1 MPATAYCAIWTVTYL
16 FLRFANEALRDH
28 AQTRLAC
35 WQRRG
40 AMAADRTD
48 ARRTRAASEGDA
60 GGVGLETLQGELA
73 VLRRECAAAQQA
85 NEAKSLFLA
94 TMSHEIREPMNAVIG
109 MTRVLLETPLSDEQR
124 DYVDT
129 VLEAGQAL
137 LTIIN
142 DILDLSR
149 MEAGRLDLD
158 SVDFDLRALLDRTMT
173 IVEPRARHKG
183 VALLFDVAPDVP
195 RMLRGDP
202 GRLRQ
207 VLLNL
212 LGNAVKFT
220 AAGEVG
226 LAVRVIAEQG
236 ERVQLG
242 ITVHDTGVGIPE
254 HLHDRLFTPYAQAD
268 PSVPRLYGGS
278 GLGLSICRRLVGLM
292 GGTVAFSS
300 REGVGT
306 TFALELALAK
316 ARHGHSSPTPAA
328 AGIAGARL
336 LIVDPNATTGL
347 LTQQHTANWGV
358 ASVLIASGGEALAT
372 LREAVG
378 HRRGFDVALIDRAL
392 PDMGG
397 EELGRRI
404 KSDPQL
410 RSMQLVMVA
419 SSGLRGDAARVSQIG
434 FAAYLPKPVT
444 ATTLLDCLQELRA
457 QSGKGGEPAGAGA
470 LITVH
475 SISERRPAPLRILLA
490 DDNPVNCRIA
500 VLMLEK
506 AGHQIDV
513 VNGGAEAIEAVRK
526 KRYDLVL
533 MDVQMP
539 DVDGLEAT
547 RRIRALP
554 IAHAGLPVIAI
565 TANALQGDDQRCFDA
580 GMNDYIAKPI
590 DRARLLGKVSAWGY
604 QAA

>member
-1 MPATAYCAIWTVTYL
+1 MSPD
-16 FLRFANEALRDH
+16 R
-28 AQTRLAC
+28 
-35 WQRRG
+35 
-40 AMAADRTD
+40 ADAPGT
-48 ARRTRAASEGDA
+48 
-60 GGVGLETLQGELA
+60 LA
-73 VLRRECAAAQQA
+73 VADADGCGGGLDALRRELAILRREHAAAQQA

-94 TMSHEIREPMNAVIG
+94 TMSHEIREPMNGVIG
-109 MTRVLLETPLSDEQR
+109 MTRVLLDTPLSDEQR
-124 DYVDT
+124 EYVEA
-129 VLEAGQAL
+129 VLEAGEAL
-137 LTIIN
+137 VTIIN
-142 DILDLSR
+142 DILDQSR

-158 SVDFDLRALLDRTMT
+158 SVDFDLRALLDRLRT
-173 IVEPRARHKG
+173 IIEPRTTEKG
-183 VALLFDVAPDVP
+183 LALALDVAPEVP
-195 RMLRGDP
+195 RTLRGDP

-207 VLLNL
+207 VLFNL

-220 AAGEVG
+220 AIGEVR
-226 LAVRVIAEQG
+226 LAVRVIADEG
-236 ERVQLG
+236 EHVRLG
-242 ITVHDTGVGIPE
+242 ITVRDTGVGIPE

-292 GGTVAFSS
+292 GGTLAFSS
-300 REGVGT
+300 VPDVGT
-306 TFALELALAK
+306 TFELELPLAR
-316 ARHGHSSPTPAA
+316 AAQDQPSSAPAA
-328 AGIAGARL
+328 VGIAGSRL
-336 LIVDPNATTGL
+336 LIVDPNDATAL
-347 LTQQHTANWGV
+347 PMQQQTAAWGV
-358 ASVLIASGGEALAT
+358 ESALIASGGEALT
-372 LREAVG
+372 SLRAAAG
-378 HRRGFDVALIDRAL
+378 QGRAFDIALIDQSL
-392 PDMGG
+392 PDVSG

-404 KSDPQL
+404 KADPEL
-410 RSMQLVMVA
+410 SSTRLVMVA

-444 ATTLLDCLQELRA
+444 ATTLLDCLRQLRA
-457 QSGKGGEPAGAGA
+457 QDHGDGEPGPGA

-513 VNGGAEAIEAVRK
+513 VNGGADAIEAVRGK
-526 KRYDLVL
+526 SYDLVL

-554 IAHAGLPVIAI
+554 VAHAGVPVIAI
-565 TANALQGDDQRCFDA
+565 TASAMQGDDQRCFDA
-580 GMNDYIAKPI
+580 GMNDYVTKPI
-590 DRARLLGKVSAWGY
+590 DRARLLSKVSEWGY

>member
-1 MPATAYCAIWTVTYL
+1 MS
-16 FLRFANEALRDH
+16 
-28 AQTRLAC
+28 
-35 WQRRG
+35 
-40 AMAADRTD
+40 ADRAD
-48 ARRTRAASEGDA
+48 APGTRVASEDDA
-60 GGVGLETLQGELA
+60 CGVGLKTLQRELA
-73 VLRRECAAAQQA
+73 VLRQECAAAQQA

-109 MTRVLLETPLSDEQR
+109 MTRVLLETPLSEEQR
-124 DYVDT
+124 DCIDIVH
-129 VLEAGQAL
+129 EAGQAL

-158 SVDFDLRALLDRTMT
+158 SVDFDLRMLLDRTIA
-173 IVEPRARHKG
+173 IVDPRARQKG
-183 VALLFDVAPDVP
+183 VALLLDVAPDVP
-195 RMLRGDP
+195 RALRGDP

-212 LGNAVKFT
+212 LANAVKFT
-220 AAGEVG
+220 SVGEVG
-226 LAVRVIAEQG
+226 LAVRMIADQG
-236 ERVQLG
+236 KRVQLG

-300 REGVGT
+300 RPDVGT
-306 TFALELALAK
+306 TFDLELSLAK
-316 ARHGHSSPTPAA
+316 AYQGPSSLTPAA
-328 AGIAGARL
+328 AGIAGSRL

-347 LTQQHTANWGV
+347 SMQQHTASWGV
-358 ASVLIASGGEALAT
+358 ESALIASGGEALAS
-372 LREAVG
+372 LRQAVR
-378 HRRGFDVALIDRAL
+378 HRRAFDIALIDRAL

-397 EELGRRI
+397 EELGLRI

-410 RSMQLVMVA
+410 STTQLVMVA

-444 ATTLLDCLQELRA
+444 ATTLLDCLRQLCA
-457 QSGKGGEPAGAGA
+457 QSGASGEPAGAGA

-490 DDNPVNCRIA
+490 DDSPVNCRIA

-554 IAHAGLPVIAI
+554 IAHAGVPVIAV
-565 TANALQGDDQRCFDA
+565 TANALHGDDQRCFEA
-580 GMNDYIAKPI
+580 GMNDYITKPI
-590 DRARLLGKVSAWGY
+590 DRARLLGKVSEWGY

>member
-1 MPATAYCAIWTVTYL
+1 MSADRADVPGKLAAAEAGVCGVGV
-16 FLRFANEALRDH
+16 EALR
-28 AQTRLAC
+28 REL
-35 WQRRG
+35 
-40 AMAADRTD
+40 
-48 ARRTRAASEGDA
+48 
-60 GGVGLETLQGELA
+60 TL
-73 VLRRECAAAQQA
+73 LRHECAAARQA

-109 MTRVLLETPLSDEQR
+109 MTRVLLETPLSEEQR
-124 DYVDT
+124 DYVDS
-129 VLEAGQAL
+129 VHDAGQAL

-158 SVDFDLRALLDRTMT
+158 SVDFDLRVLLDRTMT
-173 IVEPRARHKG
+173 IVEARAREKG
-183 VALLFDVAPDVP
+183 VALLLDVAPDVP
-195 RMLRGDP
+195 RILRGDP

-220 AAGEVG
+220 AVGEVG
-226 LAVRVIAEQG
+226 LAVRLIADQG

-242 ITVHDTGVGIPE
+242 IAVRDTGVGIPE

-278 GLGLSICRRLVGLM
+278 GLGLSICRRLVALM

-300 REGVGT
+300 RPGVGT
-306 TFALELALAK
+306 TFDLELSLAK
-316 ARHGHSSPTPAA
+316 AALQGQTSPPPGA
-328 AGIAGARL
+328 AGIAGSRL

-347 LTQQHTANWGV
+347 LMRQHTANWGV
-358 ASVLIASGGEALAT
+358 ESALVASGGEALAS
-372 LREAVG
+372 LRDAVRQG
-378 HRRGFDVALIDRAL
+378 RPFDIALIDRSL

-397 EELGRRI
+397 EELGGRI
-404 KSDPQL
+404 KADPQL
-410 RSMQLVMVA
+410 GTMQLVMVA

-444 ATTLLDCLQELRA
+444 ATTLLECLLQLRA
-457 QSGKGGEPAGAGA
+457 QSGVSGKPVGAG

-513 VNGGAEAIEAVRK
+513 VNGGAEAIAAVQR

-539 DVDGLEAT
+539 TVDGLEAT

-554 IAHAGLPVIAI
+554 IAHAGVPVIAI
-565 TANALQGDDQRCFDA
+565 TANAMHGDDQRCFEA
-580 GMNDYIAKPI
+580 GMNDYITKPI
-590 DRARLLGKVSAWGY
+590 DRARLLGKVSEWGY

>member
-1 MPATAYCAIWTVTYL
+1 MSADRADVPGKLATTEADACGVSL
-16 FLRFANEALRDH
+16 EALR
-28 AQTRLAC
+28 R
-35 WQRRG
+35 
-40 AMAADRTD
+40 
-48 ARRTRAASEGDA
+48 
-60 GGVGLETLQGELA
+60 ELT
-73 VLRRECAAAQQA
+73 VLRQECAAARHA

-109 MTRVLLETPLSDEQR
+109 MTRVLLETPLSEEQR
-124 DYVDT
+124 DCVDA
-129 VLEAGQAL
+129 VHDAGQAL

-158 SVDFDLRALLDRTMT
+158 SVDFDLRVLLDRTMT
-173 IVEPRARHKG
+173 IVEPRAREKD
-183 VALLFDVAPDVP
+183 VALLLDVAPDVP
-195 RMLRGDP
+195 RILRGDP

-220 AAGEVG
+220 AVGEVG
-226 LAVRVIAEQG
+226 LAVRLIADQR
-236 ERVQLG
+236 ERVHLG
-242 ITVHDTGVGIPE
+242 IAVRDTGVGIPE

-278 GLGLSICRRLVGLM
+278 GLGLSICRRLVALM

-300 REGVGT
+300 RLGEGT
-306 TFALELALAK
+306 TFDLELSLAK
-316 ARHGHSSPTPAA
+316 APHGQASPAPGG
-328 AGIAGARL
+328 AGIAGSRL

-347 LTQQHTANWGV
+347 LMQQHTANWGV
-358 ASVLIASGGEALAT
+358 ESALVASGGEALAS
-372 LREAVG
+372 LREAAG
-378 HRRGFDVALIDRAL
+378 QGRAFDIALIDRSL

-397 EELGRRI
+397 EELGGRI
-404 KSDPQL
+404 KADPQL
-410 RSMQLVMVA
+410 GTMQLVMVA

-444 ATTLLDCLQELRA
+444 ATTLLDCLWQLRA
-457 QSGKGGEPAGAGA
+457 QSGASGKPAGAG

-506 AGHQIDV
+506 AGHQVDV
-513 VNGGAEAIEAVRK
+513 VNGGAEAIAAVQR

-539 DVDGLEAT
+539 AVDGLEAT

-554 IAHAGLPVIAI
+554 IAHAGVPVIAI
-565 TANALQGDDQRCFDA
+565 TANALHGDDQRCFDA
-580 GMNDYIAKPI
+580 GMNDYITKPI
-590 DRARLLGKVSAWGY
+590 DRARLLGKVSEWGY

>member
-1 MPATAYCAIWTVTYL
+1 MSAERADVPDSLTTTAGDARGVSL
-16 FLRFANEALRDH
+16 EAL
-28 AQTRLAC
+28 
-35 WQRRG
+35 QR
-40 AMAADRTD
+40 
-48 ARRTRAASEGDA
+48 
-60 GGVGLETLQGELA
+60 ELIA
-73 VLRRECAAAQQA
+73 LRRECAAAQQA

-109 MTRVLLETPLSDEQR
+109 MTRVLLETPLSEEQR
-124 DYVDT
+124 DYVDA
-129 VLEAGQAL
+129 VYEAGQTL

-158 SVDFDLRALLDRTMT
+158 NVAFDLRVLLDRTIR
-173 IVEPRARHKG
+173 IVEPRAREKG
-183 VALLFDVAPDVP
+183 VPLLLDLASDVP

-207 VLLNL
+207 ALLNL

-220 AAGEVG
+220 AAGEVR
-226 LAVRVIAEQG
+226 LAVRVIADQG
-236 ERVQLG
+236 ERVRLG
-242 ITVHDTGVGIPE
+242 ITVRDTGVGIPE

-278 GLGLSICRRLVGLM
+278 GLGLSICRRLVALM

-300 REGVGT
+300 RAGVGT
-306 TFALELALAK
+306 TFDLELSLAK
-316 ARHGHSSPTPAA
+316 APQARSSPTPAA
-328 AGIAGARL
+328 AGIAGSRL

-347 LTQQHTANWGV
+347 LIQQHTANWGV
-358 ASVLIASGGEALAT
+358 ESALIASGGEALAS
-372 LREAVG
+372 LRDALG
-378 HRRGFDVALIDRAL
+378 QGRAFDVALIDSSL

-397 EELGRRI
+397 EELGVRI
-404 KSDPQL
+404 KSDPRL
-410 RSMQLVMVA
+410 STMQLVMVA

-444 ATTLLDCLQELRA
+444 ATTLLDCLWQLRA
-457 QSGKGGEPAGAGA
+457 QSGAKGKPAGAGA

-475 SISERRPAPLRILLA
+475 SISERRPEPLRILLA

-513 VNGGAEAIEAVRK
+513 VNGGAEAIEAVRG
-526 KRYDLVL
+526 KRYHLVL

-554 IAHAGLPVIAI
+554 VAHAGVPVIAI
-565 TANALQGDDQRCFDA
+565 TANAMHGDDARCFAA
-580 GMNDYIAKPI
+580 GMNDYISKPI
-590 DRARLLGKVSAWGY
+590 DRARLLGKVSEWGY

>member
-1 MPATAYCAIWTVTYL
+1 MSADRADVPGKLAAAEADACGVSL
-16 FLRFANEALRDH
+16 EALR
-28 AQTRLAC
+28 R
-35 WQRRG
+35 
-40 AMAADRTD
+40 
-48 ARRTRAASEGDA
+48 
-60 GGVGLETLQGELA
+60 ELT
-73 VLRRECAAAQQA
+73 VLRQECATARQA

-109 MTRVLLETPLSDEQR
+109 MTRVLLETPLSEEQR
-124 DYVDT
+124 DYVDA
-129 VLEAGQAL
+129 VHEAGQAL

-158 SVDFDLRALLDRTMT
+158 SVDFDLRVLLDRTMS
-173 IVEPRARHKG
+173 IVEPRAREKG
-183 VALLFDVAPDVP
+183 VALLLDMAPDVP
-195 RMLRGDP
+195 RILRGDP

-212 LGNAVKFT
+212 LGNAAKFT
-220 AAGEVG
+220 AVGEVG
-226 LAVRVIAEQG
+226 LAVRLIADEG
-236 ERVQLG
+236 ERVHLG
-242 ITVHDTGVGIPE
+242 IAVRDTGVGIPE

-278 GLGLSICRRLVGLM
+278 GLGLSICRRLVALM

-300 REGVGT
+300 RPGAGT
-306 TFALELALAK
+306 TFDLELPLAK
-316 ARHGHSSPTPAA
+316 APQGQMSPTPGD
-328 AGIAGARL
+328 AGIAGSRL

-347 LTQQHTANWGV
+347 LMQQHTANWGV
-358 ASVLIASGGEALAT
+358 ESALVASGGEALAS
-372 LREAVG
+372 LREAVRQG
-378 HRRGFDVALIDRAL
+378 RPFDIALIDRSL

-397 EELGRRI
+397 EELGGRI
-404 KSDPQL
+404 KADPQL
-410 RSMQLVMVA
+410 GTMQLVMVA

-444 ATTLLDCLQELRA
+444 ATTLLDCLWQLRA
-457 QSGKGGEPAGAGA
+457 QSGASGKPAGAG

-513 VNGGAEAIEAVRK
+513 VNGGAEAIAAVQR

-539 DVDGLEAT
+539 AVDGLEAT

-554 IAHAGLPVIAI
+554 IAHAGVPVIAI
-565 TANALQGDDQRCFDA
+565 TANAMHGDDQRCFEA
-580 GMNDYIAKPI
+580 GMNDYITKPI
-590 DRARLLGKVSAWGY
+590 DRARLLGKVSEWGY